1 MSLVRFKQTCFCL
14 RLSCL
19 PSFTPNTKCL
29 LSDVLS
35 MLTGFLPHG
44 DVGRYYLFLRSRYR
58 QFLGIWRIAM
68 TKKEAA
74 SHQGVERGTIP
85 ENQQMKEQQN
95 RLNFK
100 QTPCSIWPGRRN
112 EDKLRPQPSTQINTS
127 GIHRTTATPE
137 PMTTTPQEEM
147 TGTPQRNGNL
157 LIC

>member
-1 MSLVRFKQTCFCL
+1 
-14 RLSCL
+14 
-19 PSFTPNTKCL
+19 
-29 LSDVLS
+29 

-44 DVGRYYLFLRSRYR
+44 GVGRYYLFLRSRYR

-68 TKKEAA
+68 KKKEAA
-74 SHQGVERGTIP
+74 SLQGVERGTIP

-100 QTPCSIWPGRRN
+100 QTPCRIWPGRRN

-137 PMTTTPQEEM
+137 PTTTTPQEEM